1 MNNKNSSETT
11 FEWIIFCTAGVGL
24 FPTFYQL
31 CEWVSLIIQ
40 NFKAFWHNL
49 SSLLLI
55 TTKTPK
61 RCRFFRNTFNR
72 PKSFR
77 SQHRICEILI
87 TIFLPGNPPYFSIK
101 FNNLWNS
108 RNPPHLKYQVRIHRF
123 SRFFPRQ
130 RRGRGCRNEIFIDKS
145 FRNIVLAPSWRVDV
159 FCVCAQACD
168 VFLCHYHKSKSI
180 PLLQL
185 IAIGVAFFRH
195 RQLR

>member
-1 MNNKNSSETT
+1 MSFSHVLSTLRMSLVNYSELQGILTQSFQSSVNYHKNSEKM
-11 FEWIIFCTAGVGL
+11 
-24 FPTFYQL
+24 
-31 CEWVSLIIQ
+31 SL
-40 NFKAFWHNL
+40 
-49 SSLLLI
+49 
-55 TTKTPK
+55 
-61 RCRFFRNTFNR
+61 FRNTFNR
-72 PKSFR
+72 PKSFVKIYLR